1 MGCPVC
7 GRASVVQKALKSKF
21 QKQDIQ
27 DLLLRMKEQRRKD
40 VELLHKKQPEIS
52 ETDKESARK

>member
-7 GRASVVQKALKSKF
+7 GKASVIKKALNSSF

-40 VELLHKKQPEIS
+40 VELLHGKK
-52 ETDKESARK
+52 K